1 MRSLSTTP
9 TNRRSWPPYFLR
21 SLYIVHT
28 RDSVCVL
35 IERPHNIVPPHIRR
49 KVALHARLPVRYL
62 ERRRVAPRLQRQL
75 LLDHPP
81 KVLRPALPRKLGRR
95 RLDQLRVDEVRP
107 ADKGKVSCQR
117 MSALRQVALGTRG
130 NEGTH
135 MPTLSTTIRAR
146 QPINRWSCSKRE
158 GTHRGWSPAA
168 KSVPPW

>member
-62 ERRRVAPRLQRQL
+62 ERRGMAPRLQREL
-75 LLDHPP
+75 LLDHLSE
-81 KVLRPALPRKLGRR
+81 VLRPALTRELCRR
-95 RLDQLRVDEVRP
+95 RLDEPRVDEICAPERVEDQDP
-107 ADKGKVSCQR
+107 EMAV
-117 MSALRQVALGTRG
+117 V
-130 NEGTH
+130 
-135 MPTLSTTIRAR
+135 
-146 QPINRWSCSKRE
+146 NRN
-158 GTHRGWSPAA
+158 
-168 KSVPPW
+168 